1 MKKQSILNL
10 IRCHAEHNEAGF
22 RAEAAEIAREFDS
35 LGDNELASYI
45 MTLISSAEA
54 FVPQQASGVVCNSP
68 FLEKIAT
75 DSDLLLLPDAIVS
88 DILGSVNAVRR
99 KIGANKF
106 MFQGP
111 PGTGKTEAA
120 KQMARLL
127 NRDLFLVN
135 TAALVD
141 SKLGQTSKN
150 IESLFRSIGDILH
163 QERVVVLFDEIDAIA
178 LDRTNQQ
185 DLREMGRATTEVLK
199 GMDRMS
205 DSVVLIATTNLYSHF
220 DKAVMRRFD
229 YVVDFKRYEQ
239 KDLVSI
245 AEKFLDKYLNKIEL
259 ANRDVRLFRKI
270 LSLSKPLP
278 YPGELQNVIKSSVA
292 FSDPTNGFDYLRRLY
307 MALVGKAPNDP
318 KALQEQGFTVREI
331 GQLMSQSKSGVGR
344 LLQGGDKK

>member
-22 RAEAAEIAREFDS
+22 RTEAAEIAREFDS

-54 FVPQQASGVVCNSP
+54 FVPQQANGVMCNSP
-68 FLEKIAT
+68 FLEKIST
-75 DSDLLLLPDAIVS
+75 ESDMLLLPDAIVS

-99 KIGANKF
+99 KLEANKF

-127 NRDLFLVN
+127 NRELFLVN

-150 IESLFRSIGDILH
+150 IESLFRSIGSILH
-163 QERVVVLFDEIDAIA
+163 QEKVIILFDEIDAIA

-185 DLREMGRATTEVLK
+185 DLREMGRATTEILK
-199 GMDRMS
+199 GMDRLS
-205 DSVVLIATTNLYSHF
+205 DSVVLIATTNLYAHF

-229 YVVDFKRYEQ
+229 FVVDFKRYER
-239 KDLVSI
+239 KDLVAI

-270 LSLSKPLP
+270 LAQVNPLP
-278 YPGELQNVIKSSVA
+278 FPGELQNVIKSSVA
-292 FSDPTNGFDYLRRLY
+292 FSDPANGFDYLRRLY
-307 MALVGKAPNDP
+307 ASLLGKAPNDP
-318 KALQEQGFTVREI
+318 KTLQDQGFTVREI
-331 GQLMSQSKSGVGR
+331 GQLMAQSKSGIGR
-344 LLQGGDKK
+344 LLQGSGKK

>member
-22 RAEAAEIAREFDS
+22 RTEAAEIAREFDS
-35 LGDNELASYI
+35 LGDSELASYI
-45 MTLISSAEA
+45 MTLISSAET
-54 FVPQQASGVVCNSP
+54 FVPQQANGVVCNSP
-68 FLEKIAT
+68 FLEKIST
-75 DSDLLLLPDAIVS
+75 DSDILLLPDAIVS
-88 DILGSVNAVRR
+88 DVLGSVNAVRR
-99 KIGANKF
+99 RIGSNKF

-150 IESLFRSIGDILH
+150 IESLFRSIGGILH
-163 QERVVVLFDEIDAIA
+163 QERVVILFDEIDAIA

-185 DLREMGRATTEVLK
+185 DLREMGRATTEILK

-205 DSVVLIATTNLYSHF
+205 DSVVLIATTNLYAHF

-229 YVVDFKRYEQ
+229 YVIDFKRYEQ

-245 AEKFLDKYLNKIEL
+245 AEKFLDKYLNKIKL
-259 ANRDVRLFRKI
+259 ANRDVRLFRKM
-270 LSLSKPLP
+270 LSLANSLP
-278 YPGELQNVIKSSVA
+278 YPGELQNMIKSSVA
-292 FSDPTNGFDYLRRLY
+292 FSDPANGFDYLRRLY
-307 MALVGKAPNDP
+307 VALVGKAPNDP
-318 KALQEQGFTVREI
+318 KTLQDQGFTVREI

-344 LLQGGDKK
+344 LLQGGSKK

>member
-10 IRCHAEHNEAGF
+10 IRCHAEHNEVGF
-22 RAEAAEIAREFDS
+22 RTEAAEIAREFDS

-54 FVPQQASGVVCNSP
+54 FVPQQANGVVCNSP
-68 FLEKIAT
+68 FLEKIST
-75 DSDLLLLPDAIVS
+75 DSDMLLLPDAIVS
-88 DILGSVNAVRR
+88 DVLGSVNAVRR

-150 IESLFRSIGDILH
+150 IESLFRSIGGILH

-185 DLREMGRATTEVLK
+185 DLREMGRATTEILK

-205 DSVVLIATTNLYSHF
+205 DSVVLIATTNLYAHF

-270 LSLSKPLP
+270 LSLSNPLP

-292 FSDPTNGFDYLRRLY
+292 FSDPSNGYDYLRRLY
-307 MALVGKAPNDP
+307 VALVGKAPNDP
-318 KALQEQGFTVREI
+318 KTLQEQGFTVREI
-331 GQLMSQSKSGVGR
+331 GQLISQSKSGVGR
-344 LLQGGDKK
+344 LLQGGGKK